1 MKKGLLSFAF
11 SFAAII
17 AVAQTPEQ
25 MIKQFPALPSAADL
39 TRYDSD
45 SRNPDKPDNY
55 VNPLETYID
64 RVKAKMEQ
72 HNKTFETIAQQSV
85 HEVTNAQLNS
95 KVAGT
100 NVTMR
105 QASQMNEAQLQ
116 ALAQQA
122 VAGQLGQV
130 GLSPADLANIS
141 EDMSEEEQNALVD
154 KVLSAQTGG
163 LTQKDIQAMANMTD
177 AQRAAYMK
185 KKGLTTTPQQH
196 QANVNASDQ
205 NLQMAQRIEK
215 AQQNL
220 QAAQQKYIAADPI
233 RQARLQGEK
242 IYKTKYAARVKA
254 LNQKMHDL
262 IVASEDVNANGAAI
276 DAQNRQLNQQ
286 RLSLEK
292 QFYAEY
298 IPIYRAAVVKMCD
311 MAKGEF
317 LAAHNEYK
325 AAFDNAYKLT
335 GKTTYLIPEAFIY
348 QSVQAYHD
356 ALMMIAHY
364 TLDTNDKE
372 FMQFEF

>member
-1 MKKGLLSFAF
+1 M
-11 SFAAII
+11 
-17 AVAQTPEQ
+17 
-25 MIKQFPALPSAADL
+25 
-39 TRYDSD
+39 
-45 SRNPDKPDNY
+45 
-55 VNPLETYID
+55 
-64 RVKAKMEQ
+64 
-72 HNKTFETIAQQSV
+72 
-85 HEVTNAQLNS
+85 
-95 KVAGT
+95 
-100 NVTMR
+100 
-105 QASQMNEAQLQ
+105 
-116 ALAQQA
+116 
-122 VAGQLGQV
+122 AGQLGQV

-196 QANVNASDQ
+196 QANANASDQ

-242 IYKTKYAARVKA
+242 IYKTKYAARVKS

-298 IPIYRAAVVKMCD
+298 SPIYRAAVVKMCD
-311 MAKGEF
+311 MVKGEY

-335 GKTTYLIPEAFIY
+335 GQTTYLIPEAFVY